1 MKKARTF
8 IVLPLGVCILAGCAT
23 IEKKTSNPKVI
34 VKMTCIE
41 AKEAE
46 NAALNKVFE
55 AELKK
60 NGRFDMAVAGQCDF
74 HIENIFYDCS
84 SGKVYAGFLSEAKT
98 GLIVSGSAGFV
109 SDPEA
114 EVRSAALAAKPVYIT
129 SERKVTVALNDFRGT
144 GCDME
149 AKSISVLML
158 NELLKTGECGILSLN
173 KFGENE
179 KKPNNIVEGM
189 LEKKEE
195 KDGSGYILYLRGF
208 NPETEGKL
216 RIYMISMASLER
228 EDLEE
233 SAKLAAL
240 WVLRKNKKNSEL
252 QQK

>member
-1 MKKARTF
+1 MGDGDAQY
-8 IVLPLGVCILAGCAT
+8 LD
-23 IEKKTSNPKVI
+23 
-34 VKMTCIE
+34 
-41 AKEAE
+41 
-46 NAALNKVFE
+46 
-55 AELKK
+55 EL
-60 NGRFDMAVAGQCDF
+60 
-74 HIENIFYDCS
+74 I
-84 SGKVYAGFLSEAKT
+84 
-98 GLIVSGSAGFV
+98 
-109 SDPEA
+109 
-114 EVRSAALAAKPVYIT
+114 
-129 SERKVTVALNDFRGT
+129 
-144 GCDME
+144 
-149 AKSISVLML
+149 
-158 NELLKTGECGILSLN
+158 KTGECEILSLN